1 MKTHSIEW
9 SPVVTLN
16 RRIALNPLGQLRN
29 LLALATKASLA
40 LVSALALVVAA
51 TWLVTLPDQVV
62 YLQATIWVAGFVFI
76 GIAIESE
83 SAEAA
88 ILGLATGIAL
98 PVLAFLSS
106 GVAVEFIVVAAT
118 LVAAWIA
125 AAILRR

>member
-9 SPVVTLN
+9 SPVVTQN
-16 RRIALNPLGQLRN
+16 RRIALNPLGQMGN
-29 LLALATKASLA
+29 LLALATKALLA
-40 LVSALALVVAA
+40 LVSALALLVAA

-62 YLQATIWVAGFVFI
+62 YLQATIWAAGFVFI

-106 GVAVEFIVVAAT
+106 SVAVEFIVVAAT

>member
-9 SPVVTLN
+9 SPVVTQN

-62 YLQATIWVAGFVFI
+62 YLQATIWAAGFVFI
-76 GIAIESE
+76 GIATESE

-98 PVLAFLSS
+98 PVLAYLSS
-106 GVAVEFIVVAAT
+106 SVAVEFIVVAAT
-118 LVAAWIA
+118 LVAAWVA

>member
-9 SPVVTLN
+9 SPVVTQN

-29 LLALATKASLA
+29 LLALATKALLA
-40 LVSALALVVAA
+40 VASALALVVAA
-51 TWLVTLPDQVV
+51 TWMVTLPDQVV
-62 YLQATIWVAGFVFI
+62 YLQATIWAAGFVFI

-98 PVLAFLSS
+98 PVLAFLS
-106 GVAVEFIVVAAT
+106 
-118 LVAAWIA
+118 
-125 AAILRR
+125 